1 MHIPTELIT
10 LLALLFGVLSFFL
23 GWYWQGKNTDKQ
35 IKNNKELQANNDL
48 SKEFEKL
55 WNKCTELDKDLN
67 QKCTDIE
74 KDFNKFKTYAAGN
87 YVQQTK
93 LTQELK
99 DLKAEIK
106 DDFNAQDEL
115 QKQRF
120 DELTKNVDEL
130 KAQINSLI
138 QQLVTKA
145 S

>member
-1 MHIPTELIT
+1 MHISTEFIT
-10 LLALLFGVLSFFL
+10 LLAFLFAVVSFFV

-35 IKNNKELQANNDL
+35 INNNKQVQANNDQA
-48 SKEFEKL
+48 KEFEKL
-55 WNKCTELDKDLN
+55 WNKCSDL
-67 QKCTDIE
+67 E

-87 YVQQTK
+87 YVQQAK

-130 KAQINSLI
+130 KAQINLLI
-138 QQLVTKA
+138 QQLVNKA

>member
-1 MHIPTELIT
+1 MQISTEV
-10 LLALLFGVLSFFL
+10 LALLTFIFSVASFFV
-23 GWYWQGKNTDKQ
+23 GWFWQSKNTEKQ
-35 IKNNKELQANNDL
+35 IKSNEQAQANNDQ
-48 SKEFEKL
+48 SKEFDKL
-55 WNKCTELDKDLN
+55 WL
-67 QKCTDIE
+67 KCTDLE

-87 YVQQTK
+87 YVQQGK
-93 LTQELK
+93 LTQEIK

-130 KAQINSLI
+130 KAQINLLI
-138 QQLVTKA
+138 QQLVNKA

>member
-1 MHIPTELIT
+1 MNTADPFALISVVV
-10 LLALLFGVLSFFL
+10 AVVSFI
-23 GWYWQGKNTDKQ
+23 GGTYWNSKNTDKQ
-35 IKNNKELQANNDL
+35 INNNKQVQASNDQA
-48 SKEFEKL
+48 KEFEKL
-55 WNKCTELDKDLN
+55 WNKCTDL
-67 QKCTDIE
+67 E
-74 KDFNKFKTYAAGN
+74 KEFNKFKTYAAGN
-87 YVQQTK
+87 YVQQGK

-130 KAQINSLI
+130 KAQINLLI
-138 QQLVTKA
+138 QQLVNKA